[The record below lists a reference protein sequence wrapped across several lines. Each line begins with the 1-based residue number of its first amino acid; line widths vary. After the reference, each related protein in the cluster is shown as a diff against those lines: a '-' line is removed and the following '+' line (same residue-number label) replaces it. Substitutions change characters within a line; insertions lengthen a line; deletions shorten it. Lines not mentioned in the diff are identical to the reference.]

1 MEDEQR
7 ALFSS
12 VKVLSLK
19 SETSLN
25 IQTRGMNENMLRHLS
40 DTNFFPSTC
49 AYLLLLC
56 KYFAY
61 FPSRCTNG
69 EFSSRTEEG
78 AK

>member
-1 MEDEQR
+1 MNSER
-7 ALFSS
+7 FS

-40 DTNFFPSTC
+40 DRNFFPSTC
-49 AYLLLLC
+49 ACRFFYANTLRIFL
-56 KYFAY
+56 
-61 FPSRCTNG
+61 SRCTNG
-69 EFSSRTEEG
+69 EISSRTEEG